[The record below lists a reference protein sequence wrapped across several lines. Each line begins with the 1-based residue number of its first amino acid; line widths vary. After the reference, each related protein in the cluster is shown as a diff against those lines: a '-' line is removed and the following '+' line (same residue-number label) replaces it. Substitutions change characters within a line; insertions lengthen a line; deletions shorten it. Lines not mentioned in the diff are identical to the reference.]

1 MGVSEGIF
9 AVSGASYPAHVRAVL
24 EHEIAPVVMAL
35 EDIACSVG
43 GEYGARLAM
52 VSEHLRSV
60 VSHLPDIVASE
71 TPTSG
76 GVASSE
82 PLSEALAAAAC
93 VSVSRL
99 EVSQLPEQS
108 SLLVPYPH
116 LRVAL
121 RNLVSNAERH
131 SGGVGSVVL
140 SVEGS
145 ILTVQVA
152 NRVEGFRLDGQDGQ
166 DGQDGMGVG
175 VAIVDI
181 LMRSCGGRFSGCSP
195 YGTSGYTARLEVPC
209 WPAGG

>member
-43 GEYGARLAM
+43 GEHGARLAM

-71 TPTSG
+71 TPTSE

-152 NRVEGFRLDGQDGQ
+152 NRVEGFRLDGQDG
-166 DGQDGMGVG
+166 MGVG